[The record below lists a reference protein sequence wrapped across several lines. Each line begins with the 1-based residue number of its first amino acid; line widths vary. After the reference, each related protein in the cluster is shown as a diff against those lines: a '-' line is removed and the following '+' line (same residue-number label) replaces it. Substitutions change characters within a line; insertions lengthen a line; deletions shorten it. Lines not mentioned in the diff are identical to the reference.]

1 MNKTLNKQLTA
12 QFYRGNLPAFAL
24 AAFAALADCLGGFTV
39 VKTFKAEREIFQLFA
54 QSNRALEAEKFSRRR
69 LKVLVGMIGA
79 VTGIVAQLGVFLAGV
94 WLALTGMVSQR
105 ARSSCSS
112 T

>member
-1 MNKTLNKQLTA
+1 M
-12 QFYRGNLPAFAL
+12 
-24 AAFAALADCLGGFTV
+24 

-79 VTGIVAQLGVFLAGV
+79 
-94 WLALTGMVSQR
+94 
-105 ARSSCSS
+105 
-112 T
+112 